1 MQNESTKS
9 LRVDP
14 YISTHVA
21 RIKETSFTR
30 ARAEWL
36 VMEPTSTLDA
46 RMSLLKL
53 KRASQVTRGQTIF
66 SLSLSLYPDS
76 FFLREECKSSDWEHF
91 RNVFGDKEMR
101 MTMEGGGN
109 CREWGSTK
117 WIWSGGKVCSFFFFR
132 CSTTPLD
139 LFLW

>member
-1 MQNESTKS
+1 MIRVVSNPKYFFLVLCKMNPQS
-9 LRVDP
+9 LSVDP

-66 SLSLSLYPDS
+66 SLSLSLSIRIPS
-76 FFLREECKSSDWEHF
+76 F
-91 RNVFGDKEMR
+91 
-101 MTMEGGGN
+101 
-109 CREWGSTK
+109 
-117 WIWSGGKVCSFFFFR
+117 
-132 CSTTPLD
+132 
-139 LFLW
+139 